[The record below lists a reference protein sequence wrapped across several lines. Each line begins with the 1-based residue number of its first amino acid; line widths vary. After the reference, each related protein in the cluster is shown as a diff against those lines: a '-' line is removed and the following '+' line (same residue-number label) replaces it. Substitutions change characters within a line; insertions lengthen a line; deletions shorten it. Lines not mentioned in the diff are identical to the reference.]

1 VADSKIMIVA
11 GEASGDLHA
20 ANFVKAAKALRPELS
35 FYGIGGPKMRAAGV
49 ETVHDASELAVV
61 GLIEPLLQYRRLS
74 AVLRHMQDLVC
85 RDRPDLLVLTDYPGF
100 NLRLAKTAKAC
111 GVKVLFYV
119 SPQVWAWRQGR
130 VKGIGEVVDMMAVI
144 FPFETRFYEEHG
156 VPVRYVGHPLVD
168 EVKTSMGR
176 DEAMARFG
184 LDPARRT
191 VGLFPGSRRGEIKRL
206 LPIILESAKLI
217 KQTHPD
223 TQFILPVA
231 SSLSRE
237 VLQPCLDAVDVE
249 VNLVDGQGYDVAQT
263 CDAIITASGT
273 ATLEIAMLG
282 VPMAITYKVAWLTY
296 AIVSRMLKIPYIGL
310 ANIVAGEE
318 VAREFVQNRARPEA
332 IAAEIGHILDD
343 PDYARTMQAKLAQVR
358 EKLGE
363 GGGSKKLAR
372 LAIEMLEADR
382 PA

>member
-1 VADSKIMIVA
+1 MIVA

-20 ANFVKAAKALRPELS
+20 ANFVKAAKALRPGLS
-35 FYGIGGPKMRAAGV
+35 FYGIGGPKMRAVGV

-74 AVLRHMQDLVC
+74 AVLKHMQELVC

-100 NLRLAKTAKAC
+100 NLRLARAAKAC

-130 VKGIGEVVDMMAVI
+130 VKSIGESIDMMAVI

-168 EVKTSMGR
+168 EVRTSMGR
-176 DEAMARFG
+176 EEAIARFG
-184 LDPARRT
+184 LDPAKRT

-206 LPIILESAKLI
+206 LPVILESAKII
-217 KQTHPD
+217 KQTYPN
-223 TQFILPVA
+223 TQFILPIA

-237 VLQPCLDAVDVE
+237 LLQPCLDAVEVE
-249 VNLVDGQGYDVAQT
+249 VILVEGQGYDVAQT

-296 AIVSRMLKIPYIGL
+296 AIVSRMLKIDYIGL

-318 VAREFVQNRARPEA
+318 VAKEFVQNRARPAA

-343 PDYARTMQAKLAQVR
+343 PGYAARMKSKLAQVR

-363 GGGSKKLAR
+363 GGGSERLAR
-372 LAIEMLEADR
+372 LAIEMLGD
-382 PA
+382 

>member
-1 VADSKIMIVA
+1 MIVA

-20 ANFVKAAKALRPELS
+20 ANFVKAAKAMRPELR
-35 FYGIGGPKMRAAGV
+35 FYGIGGPRMRAVGV

-74 AVLRHMQDLVC
+74 AVLRHMQELVC

-100 NLRLAKTAKAC
+100 NLRLAKAAKAC

-168 EVKTSMGR
+168 EVKASVSR
-176 DEAMARFG
+176 DEAVARFG
-184 LDPARRT
+184 LDPDKRT
-191 VGLFPGSRRGEIKRL
+191 VGLFPGSRRGEIKHL

-217 KQTHPD
+217 KQTHPT

-231 SSLSRE
+231 SSLNRE

-249 VNLVDGQGYDVAQT
+249 VILVDGQSYDVAQT

-296 AIVSRMLKIPYIGL
+296 AIVSRMLKIDYIGL

-318 VAREFVQNRARPEA
+318 VAKEFVQNQARPKA

-343 PDYARTMQAKLAQVR
+343 PDYAAAMKTKLAQVR

-363 GGGSKKLAR
+363 GGGSEKLAR
-372 LAIEMLEADR
+372 LAIEML
-382 PA
+382 

>member
-1 VADSKIMIVA
+1 MIVA

-20 ANFVKAAKALRPELS
+20 ANFVRAAKAMRPELS
-35 FYGIGGPKMRAAGV
+35 FYGIGGPRMRAVGV

-74 AVLRHMQDLVC
+74 AVLKHMQALVC

-100 NLRLAKTAKAC
+100 NLRLAKAAKAC

-168 EVKTSMGR
+168 EVKTSMSR
-176 DEAMARFG
+176 EAAMARFG
-184 LDPARRT
+184 LDPAKRT

-206 LPIILESAKLI
+206 LPIILESAKII

-223 TQFILPVA
+223 TQFILPIA

-237 VLQPCLDAVDVE
+237 LLQPCLDAVDVE
-249 VNLVDGQGYDVAQT
+249 VILVDGQGYDVAQS

-282 VPMAITYKVAWLTY
+282 IPMAITYKVAWLTW
-296 AIVSRMLKIPYIGL
+296 AIVHRMIKIPHIGL

-318 VAREFVQNRARPEA
+318 VAREFVQRQAKPVA
-332 IAAEIGHILDD
+332 IATEIRHILDD
-343 PDYARTMQAKLAQVR
+343 AEYAAEMKTKLAQVK
-358 EKLGE
+358 EQLGE
-363 GGGSKKLAR
+363 GGGSEKLAR
-372 LAIEMLEADR
+372 LAIEMLEEDSS